1 MSIKKRSEG
10 VFEVR
15 WREGGR
21 NKSLR
26 VHGAY
31 ELARKIERKKMS
43 IRDENRHLDVKRE
56 VNLRMSALIDRYW
69 THYGIK
75 KRSADR
81 EKSVIEGIRS
91 ELGQTFVREVGGE
104 EIGRWYEKLTVVREL
119 SAGTAVRHFNVMHHM
134 MKKAATIWS
143 KDTGIDR
150 NPADQIEVR
159 RPDDQRDRYLSGDE
173 LQRLKQALDEKI
185 YRKGTN
191 DFNKTFCRLRMIVLI
206 ALTTGMRA
214 SEIFGLRWSDA
225 MYSEGLLAVRA
236 KLKGG
241 KMRYVPLPPELA
253 GELRRFKPKPAK
265 DNVHFLIAND
275 SERIFPPKQDA
286 KSGRQRVE
294 GSFQDLLD
302 RAGIKGFRFHDLRHT
317 FASWY
322 MMNGGD
328 LYELAKI
335 LGHSNIKM
343 TERYAKL
350 ARQHIARTSSTAREM
365 WKLLEPICDKANVG

>member
-1 MSIKKRSEG
+1 VSIHKMSDG

-21 NKSLR
+21 QKSLW
-26 VHGAY
+26 VHGSH

-43 IRDENRHLDVKRE
+43 IRDENRHLDIKRE
-56 VNLRMSALIDRYW
+56 VNFRMSKLIDRYW
-69 THYGIK
+69 AHYGAK
-75 KRSADR
+75 KRSASR
-81 EKSVIEGIRS
+81 EKSVLEGIRD
-91 ELGQTFVREVGGE
+91 ELGKQFVREVDGVAVS
-104 EIGRWYEKLTVVREL
+104 RWYEKLTALREL

-143 KDTGIDR
+143 QETGIDR
-150 NPADQIEVR
+150 NPADLVEVR
-159 RPDDQRDRYLSGDE
+159 RPDDQRDRYLSVEE
-173 LQRLKQALDEKI
+173 LGRLKQALDEKK

-191 DFNKTFCRLRMIVLI
+191 TINKTFYRLRLIVLI
-206 ALTTGMRA
+206 AVTTGMRV
-214 SEIFGLRWSDA
+214 SEIFGLGWTDV
-225 MYSEGLLAVRA
+225 MYNEGLLAVRA

-241 KMRYVPLPPELA
+241 KMRYVPMLPELA
-253 GELRRFKPKPAK
+253 GELRRFPAVTGE
-265 DNVHFLIAND
+265 D
-275 SERIFPPKQDA
+275 RIFPPKPGA
-286 KSGRQRVE
+286 TSARQRVE
-294 GSFQDLLD
+294 GSFEDLLE
-302 RAGIKGFRFHDLRHT
+302 RANIQDFRFHDLRHT

-350 ARQHIARTSSTAREM
+350 ARQHIAKTGSTAREI
-365 WKLLEPICDKANVG
+365 WKLMEVTIADKTNAC

>member
-1 MSIKKRSEG
+1 MSIHRKSEQL
-10 VFEVR
+10 FEVR

-26 VHGAY
+26 VHGCY

-43 IRDENRHLDVKRE
+43 VRDENRHLDVKRD
-56 VNLRMSALIDRYW
+56 VNYRMSALIDRYW
-69 THYGIK
+69 EHYGVR
-75 KRSADR
+75 KRSGNR
-81 EKSVIEGIRS
+81 EKSILEGIRT
-91 ELGQTFVREVGGE
+91 ELGRLFVREVDAVAVAH
-104 EIGRWYEKLTVVREL
+104 WYESLTDIRKL

-134 MKKAATIWS
+134 MGKAATIWS
-143 KDTGIDR
+143 KETGIDR
-150 NPADQIEVR
+150 NPADQVEVK
-159 RPDDQRDRYLSGDE
+159 RPDDQRDRYLSEEE
-173 LQRLKQALDEKI
+173 LVRLKLALDAKR
-185 YRKGTN
+185 YRKGTKQI
-191 DFNKTFCRLRMIVLI
+191 NKTFLRLRMIVLI

-214 SEIFGLRWSDA
+214 SEIFGLGWKDVLYA
-225 MYSEGLLAVRA
+225 EGLIAVRA

-241 KMRYVPLPPELA
+241 RMRYVPLSPELA
-253 GELRRFKPKPAK
+253 AELRHYPA
-265 DNVHFLIAND
+265 VIGE
-275 SERIFPPKQDA
+275 ERIFPPEAEA

-294 GSFQDLLD
+294 GSFEDLLE
-302 RAGIKGFRFHDLRHT
+302 RAHIEDFRFHDLRHT

-350 ARQHIARTSSTAREM
+350 ARSHIARTGNTAREI
-365 WKLLEPICDKANVG
+365 WKLMQPVNDNADTMFAYGSRG

>member
-1 MSIKKRSEG
+1 LS
-10 VFEVR
+10 
-15 WREGGR
+15 
-21 NKSLR
+21 
-26 VHGAY
+26 A
-31 ELARKIERKKMS
+31 
-43 IRDENRHLDVKRE
+43 RDENRHLDIKRV
-56 VNLRMSALIDRYW
+56 VNFRMSTLIDRYW
-69 THYGIK
+69 QVYGSK
-75 KRSADR
+75 KKSHSRERSGL
-81 EKSVIEGIRS
+81 EGIRN
-91 ELGQTFVREVGGE
+91 ELGQMFVREVDGT
-104 EIGRWYEKLTVVREL
+104 EITRWFENLTAERDL

-134 MKKAATIWS
+134 MEKAATIWS
-143 KDTGIDR
+143 KETGIDR
-150 NPADQIEVR
+150 NPADQVEVR

-206 ALTTGMRA
+206 AVTTGMRA
-214 SEIFGLRWSDA
+214 SEIFGLRWSADV
-225 MYSEGLLAVRA
+225 MYNEGLLAVRA

-241 KMRYVPLPPELA
+241 KMRYVPMLPDLA
-253 GELRRFKPKPAK
+253 DELRRYMAKPKK
-265 DNVHFLIAND
+265 DNVRFIANHD
-275 SERIFPPKQDA
+275 SDRIFPPKADA
-286 KSGRQRVE
+286 KGERQRVE
-294 GSFQDLLD
+294 GSFEDLLD
-302 RAGIKGFRFHDLRHT
+302 RAGIENFRFHDLRHT

-365 WKLLEPICDKANVG
+365 WKLLEPTCDKANAA

>member
-1 MSIKKRSEG
+1 MSIHKKSEG

-21 NKSLR
+21 QKSLR
-26 VHGAY
+26 VHGSH

-69 THYGIK
+69 LQYGIK

-81 EKSVIEGIRS
+81 EKSILEGIRS
-91 ELGQTFVREVGGE
+91 ELGKTFVREVDGNAVS
-104 EIGRWYEKLTVVREL
+104 RWYENLTAVHEL
-119 SAGTAVRHFNVMHHM
+119 SPGTAVRHFNVMHHM
-134 MKKAATIWS
+134 MKKAATIWT

-150 NPADQIEVR
+150 NPADHVEVK
-159 RPDDQRDRYLSGDE
+159 RPDDQRDRYLSEDE
-173 LQRLKQALDEKI
+173 LRRLKVALDEKI
-185 YRKGTN
+185 YRKGTH

-206 ALTTGMRA
+206 AVTTGMRM
-214 SEIFGLRWSDA
+214 SEIFGLRWSDV
-225 MYSEGLLAVRA
+225 MYNEGLLAVRA

-241 KMRYVPLPPELA
+241 KMRYVPMPPELA
-253 GELRRFKPKPAK
+253 DELRRFMPQPAN
-265 DNVHFLIAND
+265 NVLYIAGNNH
-275 SERIFPPKQDA
+275 EQIFPPKDGA
-286 KSGRQRVE
+286 KGERQRVE
-294 GSFQDLLD
+294 GSFEDLLE
-302 RAGIKGFRFHDLRHT
+302 RAEIQDFRFHDLRHT

-350 ARQHIARTSSTAREM
+350 AKQHIARTSGTAREL
-365 WKLLEPICDKANVG
+365 WKILEPQCANAANVG